1 MHQQAFAYLRR
12 KLCDG
17 LFNNLKTMSMKNKTV
32 PALLRLLLV
41 TWNDG
46 SAIDRA
52 RLRHEMEACKPEQFG
67 TFVEYV
73 TALDNLFAQLK
84 VTAVNTYNDDED
96 KLHRLMASLD
106 DTWKISI
113 HKSTVSVNELSYT
126 TAKVFFQKCAKSDP
140 NITGT
145 SIAALR

>member
-17 LFNNLKTMSMKNKTV
+17 LSNMTMSMKNKTV

-67 TFVEYV
+67 TFIEYC
-73 TALDNLFAQLK
+73 
-84 VTAVNTYNDDED
+84 
-96 KLHRLMASLD
+96 MSLR
-106 DTWKISI
+106 
-113 HKSTVSVNELSYT
+113 STTCSRS
-126 TAKVFFQKCAKSDP
+126 
-140 NITGT
+140 
-145 SIAALR
+145 